1 MDTPYKDSEAVEIKL
16 TLNAREAATAIG
28 ISERLLRKMTK
39 AGSVPYVRLGEST
52 RCRLVYPIDDLRR
65 WLSAKVRWD
74 NIDSD

>member
-1 MDTPYKDSEAVEIKL
+1 MDMPDKENEAL
-16 TLNAREAATAIG
+16 DTTLALNAREAARAIG

-39 AGSVPYVRLGEST
+39 AGSIPHVRLGEST

-65 WLSAKVRWD
+65 WLSAKVSWD